1 MTILTATELA
11 GRSEKELGALVLVF
25 NMALA
30 REKPFSLKWRDAR
43 AVVDAVLTERRRRIE
58 QPWPQRFGP

>member
-11 GRSEKELGALVLVF
+11 RRSEKELGALVLVF

-30 REKPFSLKWRDAR
+30 REKPFTRKWRDAR
-43 AVVDAVLTERRRRIE
+43 AVVDAVLRERRRRIG
-58 QPWPQRFGP
+58 QPVPPRFGP